1 MTVVAQPPGLCA
13 ELRRRRVEQ
22 LSDVHA
28 RSLRLAPRDD
38 LAHIRRRQ
46 GQTAVLDSQGT
57 MHCIE
62 PAQTRNVISQLRR
75 GTVEYCVL
83 ALLRDGERYGFE
95 LVRELAG
102 VDGLVTSEGT
112 IYPLL
117 TRLRKDELV
126 TTFWRESDSGPPRRY
141 YRLTDAGREALVDFT
156 KEWSR
161 FRDSVDAILTRKD
174 TP

>member
-1 MTVVAQPPGLCA
+1 M
-13 ELRRRRVEQ
+13 
-22 LSDVHA
+22 
-28 RSLRLAPRDD
+28 
-38 LAHIRRRQ
+38 
-46 GQTAVLDSQGT
+46 
-57 MHCIE
+57 E

-95 LVRELAG
+95 LVRELAD

-126 TTFWRESDSGPPRRY
+126 TTFWQESESGPPRRY
-141 YRLTDAGREALVDFT
+141 YRLTEAGRKALADFT

-161 FRDSVDAILTRKD
+161 FRDSVDVILNRKEGR
-174 TP
+174 

>member
-1 MTVVAQPPGLCA
+1 M
-13 ELRRRRVEQ
+13 
-22 LSDVHA
+22 
-28 RSLRLAPRDD
+28 
-38 LAHIRRRQ
+38 
-46 GQTAVLDSQGT
+46 
-57 MHCIE
+57 E

-95 LVRELAG
+95 LVRELSA

-126 TTFWRESDSGPPRRY
+126 TTFWQESESGPPRRY
-141 YRLTDAGREALVDFT
+141 YRLTDAGHTALADFT
-156 KEWSR
+156 HEWVR
-161 FRDSVDAILTRKD
+161 FRDSVDAILKGRKGD
-174 TP
+174 DHNGD